1 LENFG
6 VINQAEIAALKNA
19 GFNTSLDLL
28 RANSKDISARTN
40 IAQSKIIIW
49 RIISDLLRIA
59 GIDIQNAMIL
69 AKSGVRSVKHL
80 AKINENALR
89 VQVLDTI
96 SKEGIPTAITA
107 NTLKQWIEY
116 AKSL

>member
-1 LENFG
+1 MATLH
-6 VINQAEIAALKNA
+6 NA
-19 GFNTSLDLL
+19 GFYTSIDLL
-28 RANSKDISARTN
+28 KANSKDISSRTG
-40 IAQSKIIIW
+40 IPQSKIIIW

-59 GIDIQNAMIL
+59 GIDIQSAMIL

-80 AKINENALR
+80 AKINVNALR

-96 SKEGIPTAITA
+96 SKEGIPTNITA
-107 NTLKQWIEY
+107 NMLTDWIAV